1 MPILHD
7 GIRQARSR
15 QEAAMEPEQPGTV
28 EQIRGLVSWIGAG
41 RKLTQ
46 TGKVTLAD
54 ARALVTL
61 LKTDDTIDPAIG
73 DRTFKTK
80 SSQELYHLNL
90 LVEWAKAA
98 RLLRVTA
105 GRLVPVKK
113 NTRVLEDPERILDAL
128 VEALPRIGETVLPP
142 GWLGSLLAQE
152 YPGGLRAVL
161 TSLYASDLPVPEQEL
176 RTAVWEA
183 LSGLFVLDGLPED
196 RLRLLRQSNDRDVDR
211 LLAALRG
218 LGAAQQIGKSVILT
232 SDGRQA
238 LARLR
243 GEPRPGD
250 PIYELGIQLADVDQP
265 AVWRRVQVPAGIR
278 LDNLHRVIQAAM
290 GWQNCHLHAFSAN
303 GVDYGRRSSEL
314 DFVDETTVALDTVAK
329 EGAHLDYTYDFGDS
343 WNHCITVEH
352 RTAAEPGRHYPACVD
367 GAGACPPED
376 CGGAPGYEDL
386 KQALSDPAHPEHE
399 DLLRWL
405 GLERV
410 ADFDPDRF
418 DPHQANQQLRTLDW

>member
-1 MPILHD
+1 MPILD
-7 GIRQARSR
+7 DEIRQAQSR
-15 QEAAMEPEQPGTV
+15 QEAAMEPEQPRTV
-28 EQIRGLVSWIGAG
+28 EQVRGLVSWMGAG

-46 TGKVTLAD
+46 MGKVTLAD

-61 LKTDDTIDPAIG
+61 LETGDTIDPAIG

-98 RLLRVTA
+98 RLLRVTG

-113 NTRVLEDPERILDAL
+113 NARVLEDPERILDAMF
-128 VEALPRIGETVLPP
+128 EALPRIGEAVLPS
-142 GWLGSLLAQE
+142 GWLGSMFAEE
-152 YPGGLRAVL
+152 YPAGLRAVL
-161 TSLYASDLPVPEQEL
+161 TSLYATDLPVPEQKL

-183 LSGLFVLDGLPED
+183 LSGFFVLDDLPED

-211 LLAALRG
+211 LLATLNG
-218 LGAAQQIGKSVILT
+218 LGAAQQTGKSVALT
-232 SDGRQA
+232 SAGRQA
-238 LARLR
+238 MARLR

-250 PIYELGIQLADVDQP
+250 PVYQLRIQLADVDQP
-265 AVWRRVQVPAGIR
+265 AVWRRVQVPVGIR

-314 DFVDETTVALDTVAK
+314 DFIDETTATLDTVAK
-329 EGAHLDYTYDFGDS
+329 EGAPLDYTYDFGDS
-343 WNHCITVEH
+343 WDHRITVEH
-352 RTAAEPGRHYPACVD
+352 QMAADADHHYPACVD

-376 CGGAPGYEDL
+376 CGGPGGYEEL
-386 KQALSDPAHPEHE
+386 KRTLHDSAHPEHE

-405 GLERV
+405 GIETA
-410 ADFDPDRF
+410 ADFDPARF
-418 DPHQANQQLRTLDW
+418 DLRETNRQLRTLGW